1 MDLLAD
7 SYVSTVEGITLTG
20 ASPDFTREQFLAHA
34 QARINT
40 ALNDYAVDV
49 STDTIDGA
57 SSLGVTNQLF
67 ARAVGTQM
75 DGILTETQIV
85 NLKHATST
93 NDTSTASTSV
103 QIDIW
108 FILIRA
114 IARIWSVR

>member
-1 MDLLAD
+1 M
-7 SYVSTVEGITLTG
+7 
-20 ASPDFTREQFLAHA
+20 
-34 QARINT
+34 
-40 ALNDYAVDV
+40 NDYADV

-57 SSLGVTNQLF
+57 GSLGVTNQLF

-85 NLKHATST
+85 NLKHATSST
-93 NDTSTASTSV
+93 DTPSTASQVS

-114 IARIWSVR
+114 IVPI